1 MARKKHSGLGPHDP
15 HADDEDD
22 LANRREPDDLVPI
35 CDDDIPGD
43 KSPSDNGSDSDH
55 QYPSSCDDDADDHDD
70 ENESSEA
77 MMASSTVF
85 QLIDISPRFPRE
97 VRNGLEI
104 SNHLGWLSHPISE
117 NLFKIFFDAWEVG
130 RAWGTI
136 ILAHRIKSQHGFPN
150 KGAVGDGHL
159 RL

>member
-22 LANRREPDDLVPI
+22 LANRREPDDLVPM

-43 KSPSDNGSDSDH
+43 KPPSEYGSDSDH
-55 QYPSSCDDDADDHDD
+55 QYPSSCDDADDRDD
-70 ENESSEA
+70 EDEPGEA
-77 MMASSTVF
+77 MMASSAVF
-85 QLIDISPRFPRE
+85 QLVDVSPRFPRE

-117 NLFKIFFDAWEVG
+117 NLFKVFFDAWEVG
-130 RAWGTI
+130 RAWGAI